1 MDKQNQMVRSVFT
14 RQPARIVLVDYSPP
28 FSAEICQ
35 TLYQV
40 LEHTLSLVCSMT
52 GPCRVPF
59 FGLFALG
66 AHSENLFPLQH
77 VRGNFPRLQNALQEL
92 RSYQKQAT
100 AVTESGSR
108 NHLPQALQDA
118 VAQFKRQSQTLRQ
131 TTSFNAQ
138 LEVIIVTS
146 QQGAFVSRQLEKVM
160 GEVDLE
166 CLRRIQV
173 LSVFSPESVVL
184 ADEDPVS
191 SQQSSSTTTSS
202 STSGENLLSSG
213 VLEVIAI
220 EPDELSFQ
228 NFFTSWFHDYSTD
241 KEHLHILFPG
251 AGVTSSKLVLKCD
264 LQERLISPT
273 LLPFQA
279 QFQLTTAPSPVHS
292 KPPTQGSSSTTQ
304 TVPVKRLRVIQ
315 MVKISGVCDSVIF
328 GQPAIARATSCWKLD
343 WEELDANQQN
353 FHALCHL
360 LHEKEVALLTRL
372 DPNEVTNY
380 PYSASSLSAI
390 PKPRGHFLI
399 FPSLALSLLIKP
411 VATSELMLPGDFQ
424 PVAEK
429 PVSDAVA
436 MVTEYLDQLEISEK
450 FNPLLAKSNLTP
462 SLVSL
467 LTRSTTSTR
476 QPRRSRAPQPAQPA
490 FSYTPMGRGRGRGRG
505 PTRGPP
511 PTQHGFQTATNLVRS
526 PAGPSSKRFCTIPME
541 SSVYDFEY

>member
-14 RQPARIVLVDYSPP
+14 RQPARIVLVDFSPP

-77 VRGNFPRLQNALQEL
+77 VRGNFPRLQNALREL

-100 AVTESGSR
+100 AVTESGGR

-146 QQGAFVSRQLEKVM
+146 QQGVLVSRQLEKIM
-160 GEVDLE
+160 GDMDLE
-166 CLRRIQV
+166 CLRV
-173 LSVFSPESVVL
+173 SKFCLV
-184 ADEDPVS
+184 PVCMLLC
-191 SQQSSSTTTSS
+191 SSTTTSS

-213 VLEVIAI
+213 VLEVITI

-328 GQPAIARATSCWKLD
+328 GQPAVARATSCWKLD

-372 DPNEVTNY
+372 DPNEVTSY

-399 FPSLALSLLIKP
+399 FPSPALSLLIKP

-429 PVSDAVA
+429 PVSDAVT
-436 MVTEYLDQLEISEK
+436 MVMEYLDQLEISET

-462 SLVSL
+462 SLVGL

-476 QPRRSRAPQPAQPA
+476 QPRRSRPPQPAQPA
-490 FSYTPMGRGRGRGRG
+490 FSYTPMGRARGRGRG

-511 PTQHGFQTATNLVRS
+511 PPQHGFQTATNLVRS